1 MTGDMKVEGL
11 KTLFID
17 IDGTLLFHHGL
28 ANKQTL
34 LEPIVLSGVGK
45 KLADWDI
52 KGYRIILITSRKE
65 SERKRTKEQ
74 LASVGIQYDKLI
86 MGISRGD
93 RVIINDMKPNSIEPT
108 AVAIN
113 VIRNKGIEDVEL

>member
-34 LEPIVLSGVGK
+34 LEPIVLSGVGE

-74 LASVGIQYDKLI
+74 LTSVGIQYDKLI

>member
-17 IDGTLLFHHGL
+17 IDGTLLFHHGF
-28 ANKQTL
+28 ANRQTL
-34 LEPIVLSGVGK
+34 LDPIILPGVDK

-93 RVIINDMKPNSIEPT
+93 RVIINDMKPDSIEPT

>member
-1 MTGDMKVEGL
+1 MKVEGL

-17 IDGTLLFHHGL
+17 IDGTLLFHHGF
-28 ANKQTL
+28 ANRQTL
-34 LEPIVLSGVGK
+34 LEPIVLSGVDK